1 MSQSVVKTVEFD
13 RPHGGPGLMP
23 GAVCG
28 VGHAWARVPEAPSG
42 AERIALKE
50 RIRALLKR
58 EKAVL
63 VAHYYVDAELQELAD
78 ETGGCVADS
87 LEMARF
93 GRDHEARTLVVA
105 GVRFMGETS
114 KILSPDKRVL
124 MPDLDATCSL
134 DLGCPADEFAAFCD
148 ANP

>member
-1 MSQSVVKTVEFD
+1 MNQQAIRSVEYD
-13 RPHGGPGLMP
+13 RPQAQGLT
-23 GAVCG
+23 CG
-28 VGHAWARVPEAPSG
+28 IGQAWAKVPDVPS
-42 AERIALKE
+42 AEEKLALKA
-50 RIRALLKR
+50 RIRALLAR

-105 GVRFMGETS
+105 GVR
-114 KILSPDKRVL
+114 LARRR
-124 MPDLDATCSL
+124 
-134 DLGCPADEFAAFCD
+134 
-148 ANP
+148 

>member
-1 MSQSVVKTVEFD
+1 MDSAIKTVEFD
-13 RPHGGPGLMP
+13 KPLA

-28 VGHAWARVPEAPSG
+28 VGHAWAKVPPAPSP
-42 AERIALKE
+42 EEKRQLKARVRE
-50 RIRALLKR
+50 LLQR

-93 GRDHEARTLVVA
+93 GRDHEAQTLVVA
-105 GVRFMGETS
+105 GVRFMGETA
-114 KILSPDKRVL
+114 KILSPGKRIL
-124 MPDLDATCSL
+124 MLARYATASRSPRHC
-134 DLGCPADEFAAFCD
+134 
-148 ANP
+148 NTR